1 MDLNGIAF
9 LREWNWAVQAFG
21 VVLVALTLDLIV
33 RVLLSRLKAQL
44 EVRTQNLWDEA
55 LVDALRKP
63 LSLLIWVVGITLAAD
78 IVATE
83 AEVALFAYTGVV
95 RDVGII
101 VSLSWFLMLLVQNM
115 ERAYLARLSDAD
127 RTLDQSTVYAVSRL
141 LRLSILITA
150 VLVGLQNMGISISGV
165 LAVGGV
171 GGVAVGFAAKDLL
184 ANFFGTV
191 MIFLERPF
199 VVGEWIRSPDKDI
212 EGTVEHISWR
222 LTRIRTFDKRPLYVP
237 NATFSS
243 ISVENP
249 SRMTNRRI
257 YEIVGVRY
265 DDIAVVKPIVDD
277 IKAMLREHADID
289 NDQTLIVNFNTF
301 GPSSL
306 DILIYTFTRT
316 IVWVEYHQVKQDVLL
331 KIAEIIAK
339 HNAEIAFPT
348 STIHLAGG
356 LPELP
361 GVPGT
366 AGLTPPS
373 GAGRLPEPTDT

>member
-9 LREWNWAVQAFG
+9 LREWNWAAQAFV
-21 VVLVALTLDLIV
+21 VVLVSLTLDLIV
-33 RVLLSRLKAQL
+33 RIFLSRLKAQL
-44 EVRTQNLWDEA
+44 EAKTKNLWDDA
-55 LVDALRKP
+55 LVDALRSP
-63 LSLLIWVVGITLAAD
+63 ASLLIWVVGITLAAD

-83 AEVALFAYTGVV
+83 TDVALFDYTGVIRDMGIVVTLAWLLMRLV
-95 RDVGII
+95 R
-101 VSLSWFLMLLVQNM
+101 NM
-115 ERAYLARLSDAD
+115 EQAYLAHLTDED

-141 LRLSILITA
+141 VRLSILITA
-150 VLVGLQNMGISISGV
+150 VLVGLQNLGISISGV

-171 GGVAVGFAAKDLL
+171 GGVAIGFAAKDLL

-199 VVGEWIRSPDKDI
+199 VVGDWIRSPDKEI

-265 DDIAVVKPIVDD
+265 DDIAVVLPIVND
-277 IKAMLREHADID
+277 IKAMLRGHADID
-289 NDQTLIVNFNTF
+289 SDQTLIVNFNTF

-306 DILIYTFTRT
+306 DIMVYTFTRT
-316 IVWVEYHQVKQDVLL
+316 IVWVEFHQVKQDVLL
-331 KIAEIIAK
+331 KIAEIIDR
-339 HNAEIAFPT
+339 HGAEIAFPT

-366 AGLTPPS
+366 GGLIPPGGS
-373 GAGRLPEPTDT
+373 GEA

>member
-1 MDLNGIAF
+1 MAF

-21 VVLVALTLDLIV
+21 VVLVALTLDLVV
-33 RVLLSRLKAQL
+33 RVLLGRLKAQL
-44 EVRTQNLWDEA
+44 EAKTRNPWDDA
-55 LVDALRKP
+55 LVDALRSP

-83 AEVALFAYTGVV
+83 TEVALFAYTGVV
-95 RDVGII
+95 RDVGLI
-101 VSLSWFLMLLVQNM
+101 VSLAWFLMRLVRNM
-115 ERAYLARLSDAD
+115 ERAYLARLSDEES
-127 RTLDQSTVYAVSRL
+127 TLDQSTIYAVSRL

-199 VVGEWIRSPDKDI
+199 VVGDWIRSPDKEI

-257 YEIVGVRY
+257 YEVVGVRY
-265 DDIAVVKPIVDD
+265 DDIAAVQPIVDD
-277 IKAMLREHADID
+277 IKAMLQGHAEID

-306 DILIYTFTRT
+306 DILIYTFTKT
-316 IVWVEYHQVKQDVLL
+316 VVWTEFHRVKQDVLL
-331 KIAEIIAK
+331 RIAEIIDR

-356 LPELP
+356 LPGLP

-366 AGLTPPS
+366 AGLTPP
-373 GAGRLPEPTDT
+373 GEAGKA